1 MSPQHPSSGANAEAA
16 APRVREAGS
25 SPTPS
30 APSPDAPGAP
40 EAKATTT
47 PTGTTPAA
55 STPTGTTAAP
65 EAESAST
72 PTAKTAAA
80 PPSSSA
86 STAAKTT
93 KTAKS
98 SRTTEAPEEG
108 VGVAAAVGTAAP
120 GVKTATG
127 VDGGRPRKPVLAGAA
142 IVGAVLIAVPL
153 LLAGGADD
161 KERGDSAKERL
172 TAQGSDTVLNPDSS
186 AAVDDYVA
194 QKPSASPAKEKPKKS
209 EAPKVVAPQPPAPMP
224 ATSAPKP
231 KASSS
236 PTKKP
241 KPKPKP
247 KATPKPNWSTETV
260 SATSVLEVNQ
270 AWTTNRIRMVM
281 QTDGNLVV
289 YNEEGK
295 PIWASMTFGQ
305 NHRAIF
311 QTDGNL
317 VIHNGDDRPIWA
329 SQTWG
334 NEGAQLVLR
343 ADAKVTIVNNGRVV
357 WST

>member
-1 MSPQHPSSGANAEAA
+1 MSPQHPTPGANAEAAA

-30 APSPDAPGAP
+30 APSPEAPTPDAGP
-40 EAKATTT
+40 EAESATT
-47 PTGTTPAA
+47 PTGTDPTA
-55 STPTGTTAAP
+55 SAPTGTTAAP
-65 EAESAST
+65 EAESRT
-72 PTAKTAAA
+72 PPTAKTAAA
-80 PPSSSA
+80 PPSASA
-86 STAAKTT
+86 AAKAS
-93 KTAKS
+93 K
-98 SRTTEAPEEG
+98 TTEAPEEG

-120 GVKTATG
+120 GVRTATG
-127 VDGGRPRKPVLAGAA
+127 VHSGRPRKPVLAGAA

-153 LLAGGADD
+153 LLAGGANDE
-161 KERGDSAKERL
+161 KHGDTAKGL

-186 AAVDDYVA
+186 PAAVDDYVA
-194 QKPSASPAKEKPKKS
+194 QKPSPSPSREKPKKS
-209 EAPKVVAPQPPAPMP
+209 EAPKVVAPQPPAPKP
-224 ATSAPKP
+224 VTSAPKA
-231 KASSS
+231 KASS
-236 PTKKP
+236 PPAKKP
-241 KPKPKP
+241 KPKPKAAP
-247 KATPKPNWSTETV
+247 EPDWSTETV
-260 SATSVLEVNQ
+260 FATSVLEVNQ

-289 YNEEGK
+289 YNEKGK

-343 ADAKVTIVNNGRVV
+343 ADAKVAIVNNGRVL